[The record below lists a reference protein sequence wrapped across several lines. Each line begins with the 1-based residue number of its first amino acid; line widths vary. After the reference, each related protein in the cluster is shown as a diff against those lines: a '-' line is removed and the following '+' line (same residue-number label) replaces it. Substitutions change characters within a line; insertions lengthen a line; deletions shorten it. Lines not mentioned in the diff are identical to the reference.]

1 MHKIKVIKKEES
13 GQSFS
18 IGYTLVILYAV
29 SLIMEPPWTLRNAP
43 EVFLVF
49 L

>member
-18 IGYTLVILYAV
+18 IGYTPVILYAV
-29 SLIMEPPWTLRNAP
+29 SLIMEPPWILRNAP